1 MKSDYVKSIILIL
14 LGFLTIP
21 LLEILPA
28 AGGGAS
34 IIIVITI
41 PFLVLVS
48 VIMAIV
54 YSLYYS
60 KKEDEKIKNKPF
72 IIMALSL
79 IALNLLLFPHR

>member
-60 KKEDEKIKNKPF
+60 KKEDEKIKNKAF